1 MLKLTLAALA
11 GLVAAVLAAGAA
23 SALAQE
29 ASEVRISAR
38 RLADGRV
45 EFALQHRAGRGW
57 GERALPASRYFPA
70 NAAVGRW
77 LNSSPVSG
85 DARISARR
93 LADGRI
99 EFALQQQNAVGG
111 WGERVLPSSRYFPRT
126 AAAGRWLNS
135 SPVRIARG
143 LPPPGATCFSLAD
156 HSDRVLA
163 ATFQVRTSSSSG
175 TAFYIGSGEWLTNH
189 HVVDDVSRVALVRDG
204 VRLNAAVAG
213 SLPGYDLALLRAQP
227 PASVLPLRLAASRTA
242 VAARVAVAGFPRGVS
257 DTPSLTRG
265 LVSEYAPFAEWK
277 DRVHWVRLADSGFL
291 LRTDALINPGSSGS
305 PIVDDCGAVA
315 AIATFHTDR
324 EDQFVLASG
333 IAAETIAANLA
344 SLGSIQAPAP
354 PLRVTAFCTFEWGE
368 TQPSESECRDKPVNR
383 ELSDWYVYPN
393 DGRGPTYTQ
402 SAGGLQTAEGG
413 ARPLIVFS
421 YRFNGKEEF
430 RGSKLRSHLNAL
442 PAGCH
447 ELAISAQRFV
457 RGVPDA
463 RLPAGGGD
471 GVWSE
476 PYPFCVEAITLRVTA
491 FCTVNAYEVALTKE
505 ECRERSV
512 DRALPSWDIRSVGV
526 IDWGD
531 VTYRFNGE
539 DAIRYGE
546 VRERLWALPPGCHEI
561 AIAEAGVWSE
571 PYPFCV
577 EAITPR
583 ITPRRV
589 VAFCTFSPPRPSF
602 WICSS
607 LPVNR
612 DLPYWDVWIGEALTK
627 WGLGT
632 EEVVDGLAVL
642 FRFNGED
649 GFPRSRM
656 WERIFALPSGW
667 NEIAIANESSPGVWS
682 EPYRFY
688 VE

>member
-1 MLKLTLAALA
+1 MKLKLALA

-23 SALAQE
+23 SALGQE
-29 ASEVRISAR
+29 ASETRISAR
-38 RLADGRV
+38 RLADGRI
-45 EFALQHRAGRGW
+45 EFALQVQNAGGGW
-57 GERALPASRYFPA
+57 GERVLPTSRYFPA

-93 LADGRI
+93 LADGRV
-99 EFALQQQNAVGG
+99 EFALQVQNAVGG
-111 WGERVLPSSRYFPRT
+111 WGERVLPASRYFPAN
-126 AAAGRWLNS
+126 AAVGRWLNS
-135 SPVRIARG
+135 SPVRSAMG
-143 LPPPGATCFSLAD
+143 LPQPGAWCFSLAD

-163 ATFQVRTSSSSG
+163 ATFQVRTGSSRG

-291 LRTDALINPGSSGS
+291 LRTDAWINPGSSGS

-315 AIATFHTDR
+315 AIATFQTDR

-333 IAAETIAANLA
+333 IAAETITTNLA
-344 SLGSIQAPAP
+344 SLGSVQAPAP
-354 PLRVTAFCTFEWGE
+354 LLRVTAFCTFEWGE
-368 TQPSESECRDKPVNR
+368 AQPSERECRDKPVNR

-402 SAGGLQTAEGG
+402 SWGGLYPNEGG
-413 ARPLIVFS
+413 ARPGIAFS

-430 RGSKLRSHLNAL
+430 RGSYLRSHLNAL

-447 ELAISAQRFV
+447 EIAISARRFD
-457 RGVPDA
+457 GS
-463 RLPAGGGD
+463 D

-491 FCTVNAYEVALTKE
+491 FCTVNDREFLTKN
-505 ECRERSV
+505 ECHERSV
-512 DRALPSWDIRSVGV
+512 DRDLPYFDIRSVGV
-526 IDWGD
+526 VDD
-531 VTYRFNGE
+531 VLYRFNKE
-539 DAIRYGE
+539 DAIRTYRE
-546 VRERLWALPPGCHEI
+546 VRERLWALPAGCHEI
-561 AIAEAGVWSE
+561 AIGEAGVWSE

-602 WICSS
+602 DICSS
-607 LPVNR
+607 WPVNR
-612 DLPYWDVWIGEALTK
+612 SLPYWDVWADFGRYDPDRY
-627 WGLGT
+627 GT
-632 EEVVDGLAVL
+632 EEVVDGLAVF

-656 WERIFALPSGW
+656 WERILALPSGW
-667 NEIAIANESSPGVWS
+667 NEIAIANESSPGLWS